1 MKDQRKTEIKVGI
14 TVLIG
19 IIILLWV
26 FGWAKNFTVD
36 SGRKEIKVEFNSV
49 AGLEIGDQVTING
62 VRKGYV
68 DDIKVEGPSVFVLLN
83 LDSDVSLKEDAKF
96 SIMMLDLM
104 GGKKVEINPGFT
116 ERELNYSLSQKGET
130 LGDIASAMA
139 VFGRVQD
146 DLIDVVKEVKI
157 SLSYLNKT
165 FADEKFETDLKTS
178 VNNLK
183 ILTKN
188 LNSVLLANKDEI
200 NKLLETGNEL
210 ALSVNSFMVENKDSI
225 KQTISTLK
233 ETLDR
238 SKILIN
244 NVNEFLTKIDRG
256 ENNLGKAI
264 NDKEMMDDLKTSVK
278 NLKNLSELLLDQLKK
293 EGIKVD
299 ADINLF

>member
-200 NKLLETGNEL
+200 NKLLKTGNEL

-233 ETLDR
+233 ETLDL

>member
-14 TVLIG
+14 TVLVSIV
-19 IIILLWV
+19 ILLWV

-36 SGRKEIKVEFNSV
+36 SGRKKVNVEFNSV
-49 AGLEIGDQVTING
+49 AGLEIGDQATING

-68 DDIKVEGPSVFVLLN
+68 DDIKIEGASVFVLLN

-104 GGKKVEINPGFT
+104 GGKKVEINPGT
-116 ERELNYSLSQKGET
+116 AETELNYNSVQKGET

-165 FADEKFETDLKTS
+165 FADEKFEADLKTS

-183 ILTKN
+183 TLSEN
-188 LNSVLLANKDEI
+188 LNSVLIANKDEI
-200 NKLLETGNEL
+200 NNLLKTGNEL
-210 ALSVNSFMVENKDSI
+210 ASSVNSFMVENKDSI

-238 SKILIN
+238 SKIMIN
-244 NVNEFLTKIDRG
+244 NINEFLTKTDKG
-256 ENNLGKAI
+256 ENNLGKAL
-264 NDKEMMDDLKTSVK
+264 NDKDMMRFETSIKFKRNFRTFASAVK
-278 NLKNLSELLLDQLKK
+278 ERRHKS
-293 EGIKVD
+293 
-299 ADINLF
+299 

>member
-278 NLKNLSELLLDQLKK
+278 NLKDLSELLLNQLKK

>member
-200 NKLLETGNEL
+200 NKLLKTGNEL

>member
-14 TVLIG
+14 TVLVSIV
-19 IIILLWV
+19 ILLWV

-36 SGRKEIKVEFNSV
+36 SGRKKVYVEFNSV
-49 AGLEIGDQVTING
+49 AGLEIGDQATING

-68 DDIKVEGPSVFVLLN
+68 DDIKIEGASVFVLLN

-104 GGKKVEINPGFT
+104 GGKKVEINPGNT
-116 ERELNYSLSQKGET
+116 ETELNYNSVQKGET

-165 FADEKFETDLKTS
+165 FADNKFEADLKTS

-183 ILTKN
+183 TLTEN
-188 LNSVLLANKDEI
+188 LNSVLIANKDEI
-200 NKLLETGNEL
+200 NKLLRTGNEL
-210 ALSVNSFMVENKDSI
+210 ASSVNSFMVENKDSI
-225 KQTISTLK
+225 KQTISVLK

-238 SKILIN
+238 SKIMIN
-244 NVNEFLTKIDRG
+244 NINDFLTKTDKG
-256 ENNLGKAI
+256 ENNLGKAL
-264 NDKEMMDDLKTSVK
+264 NDKDMMDDLKTSVK
-278 NLKNLSELLLDQLKK
+278 NLKELSELLLQQLKK